1 MHFLVKVILTNL
13 YYKSSTKAYLN
24 TYNVMVNKMLNLIE
38 PYINNISKTD
48 INNFA
53 LKNNIN
59 LNNNEL
65 EFIYNFIKTR
75 YKDVLNNPSNF
86 NLVKYKQNFS
96 NENFIKI
103 NAIVNRY
110 KMLL

>member
-1 MHFLVKVILTNL
+1 MI
-13 YYKSSTKAYLN
+13 
-24 TYNVMVNKMLNLIE
+24 NLIE
-38 PYINNISKTD
+38 PYIVNLSKED
-48 INNFA
+48 ITSFA
-53 LKNNIN
+53 LKNNIK
-59 LNNNEL
+59 LNSNEL
-65 EFIYNFIKTR
+65 DFIYNFIKTK
-75 YKDVLNNPSNF
+75 YKDILNNPKNF

>member
-1 MHFLVKVILTNL
+1 
-13 YYKSSTKAYLN
+13 
-24 TYNVMVNKMLNLIE
+24 MLNLIE
-38 PYINNISKTD
+38 PYINNISKND

-75 YKDVLNNPSNF
+75 YKDVLSNPSNF

>member
-1 MHFLVKVILTNL
+1 
-13 YYKSSTKAYLN
+13 
-24 TYNVMVNKMLNLIE
+24 MLNLIE
-38 PYINNISKTD
+38 PYIINISKND

>member
-1 MHFLVKVILTNL
+1 
-13 YYKSSTKAYLN
+13 
-24 TYNVMVNKMLNLIE
+24 MLNLIE

>member
-1 MHFLVKVILTNL
+1 MINIVE
-13 YYKSSTKAYLN
+13 S
-24 TYNVMVNKMLNLIE
+24 
-38 PYINNISKTD
+38 YIQNISKED

-75 YKDVLNNPSNF
+75 YKDVLSNPNNF

>member
-1 MHFLVKVILTNL
+1 
-13 YYKSSTKAYLN
+13 
-24 TYNVMVNKMLNLIE
+24 MLNLVE
-38 PYINNISKTD
+38 PYINNMTKND

-53 LKNNIN
+53 LKNNIS

-65 EFIYNFIKTR
+65 DFIYNFIKTR
-75 YKDVLNNPSNF
+75 YKEVLSNPNNFS
-86 NLVKYKQNFS
+86 LARYKNNFS

-103 NAIVNRY
+103 NGLINRY

>member
-1 MHFLVKVILTNL
+1 MI
-13 YYKSSTKAYLN
+13 
-24 TYNVMVNKMLNLIE
+24 NLIE
-38 PYINNISKTD
+38 PYIQNISKDD
-48 INNFA
+48 ITTFA

-59 LNNNEL
+59 LNSNEL
-65 EFIYNFIKTR
+65 DFIYNFIKTK
-75 YKDVLNNPSNF
+75 YKDILANPSSF

>member
-1 MHFLVKVILTNL
+1 M
-13 YYKSSTKAYLN
+13 
-24 TYNVMVNKMLNLIE
+24 IE
-38 PYINNISKTD
+38 PYINNITKND
-48 INNFA
+48 INSFA

-65 EFIYNFIKTR
+65 NFIYNFIKTR
-75 YKDVLNNPSNF
+75 YKEVLSNPSNF
-86 NLVKYKQNFS
+86 NLTRYKNNFS

-103 NAIVNRY
+103 NGLINRY

>member
-1 MHFLVKVILTNL
+1 
-13 YYKSSTKAYLN
+13 
-24 TYNVMVNKMLNLIE
+24 MLNLIE

-53 LKNNIN
+53 LKNNIK
-59 LNNNEL
+59 LNTNEL

-103 NAIVNRY
+103 NAIINRY